1 MKCYF
6 SRNLPAGGC
15 QPAEGG
21 EEKASQTGGIV
32 TGTYGVLS
40 SGEQGAFTTETE
52 GQRGYSMAGVG
63 RGVQMHRWGW
73 AGARTCRS
81 SRAT

>member
-32 TGTYGVLS
+32 TGPTGCAEQW
-40 SGEQGAFTTETE
+40 EQGAFTTETE
-52 GQRGYSMAGVG
+52 GQRLQHGRVGEGCRCTLGLG
-63 RGVQMHRWGW
+63 RG
-73 AGARTCRS
+73 
-81 SRAT
+81 

>member
-1 MKCYF
+1 MHVVWDVRMKCYF
-6 SRNLPAGGC
+6 SRNLQAGGC
-15 QPAEGG
+15 QPGEGG

-52 GQRGYSMAGVG
+52 GQRGCSMPGVG
-63 RGVQMHRWGW
+63 ARGADASLGLGRG
-73 AGARTCRS
+73 
-81 SRAT
+81 